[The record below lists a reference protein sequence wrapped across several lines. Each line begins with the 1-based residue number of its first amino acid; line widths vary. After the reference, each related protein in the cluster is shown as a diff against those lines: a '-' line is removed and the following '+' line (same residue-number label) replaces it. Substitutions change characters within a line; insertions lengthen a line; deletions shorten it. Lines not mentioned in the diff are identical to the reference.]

1 MPYFLAGHVMKNHAM
16 LDQTPNNKSLARFMR
31 SSGIDKGTIAAL
43 MPCEALINYS
53 TAVKMHTRTP
63 SA

>member
-1 MPYFLAGHVMKNHAM
+1 MKNHAM